1 MLNEPIRFQEIV
13 IFFIKKE
20 IHNVVLVILTDC
32 RHHSNVLFSRVLFF
46 FSLLKRLGYQ
56 LYSCVV
62 VYK

>member
-32 RHHSNVLFSRVLFF
+32 RHHSNVLFNRVLVFF
-46 FSLLKRLGYQ
+46 FSSQKAGISALQ
-56 LYSCVV
+56 LCCCL
-62 VYK
+62 